1 MYFLQAL
8 HGVAYHNETQDFHS
22 FSPLTYLNHFLW
34 TLPFLG
40 FPAAYPQII
49 HQIKFPVDYQ
59 NNNQQK
65 KKISCLPK
73 ILFNPTLGLL

>member
-1 MYFLQAL
+1 MKPMISTLFP
-8 HGVAYHNETQDFHS
+8 
-22 FSPLTYLNHFLW
+22 PLTYLNHFLW

-65 KKISCLPK
+65 KNIMSPKNTLFNILTPDWVSFKISKPK
-73 ILFNPTLGLL
+73 LLR